1 MTALPCTS
9 HDSDT
14 ITWAT
19 IMITTVEVGSPA
31 ATERGPAVY
40 SARLMPSLH
49 AAAEATAIIPPTAR
63 ARARRHSITI
73 RVIFAQKMAVP
84 EMGRLIVK

>member
-1 MTALPCTS
+1 
-9 HDSDT
+9 
-14 ITWAT
+14 
-19 IMITTVEVGSPA
+19 MIATVEVGTPA
-31 ATERGPAVY
+31 TRERGPAVY

-73 RVIFAQKMAVP
+73 RVVFAQKMVVP
-84 EMGRLIVK
+84 ETGRLIVK